1 MSKAARL
8 REKSVRERIA
18 AQQAAARRKEQR
30 RRVMLFGGTIL
41 AVIAV
46 VVGIIV
52 GYDLRSPSTSPA
64 ASGGVHGTVLPAST
78 ADEITDVPAATL
90 NQIGRGSVLS
100 YQAPNTT
107 TGWSGYTGL
116 PPIVKINNSLLT
128 SGGKPEMLYIG
139 AEFCPYCAATRWA
152 MAVALSRFGHFTTPL
167 RGFHSSSTDADP
179 STPTLTFYQAGYSSK
194 YLTFTPVE
202 NEDVN
207 RNELQPTTSAE
218 QAVWVKYDTSTED
231 GVTSQSYPFI
241 DFGNKALLKYP
252 IYDPAIFK
260 GLTWAQVASELH
272 NPSTAVAQAAD
283 GAANYFT
290 AAICHMTGNK
300 GPAGVCTSSSIKKL
314 EKSV

>member
-18 AQQAAARRKEQR
+18 AQQAAARRKEQHR
-30 RRVMLFGGTIL
+30 RMWLFGGTIL

-52 GYDLRSPSTSPA
+52 GYDLRTPSTST
-64 ASGGVHGTVLPAST
+64 ASTGVTGTKLPAST
-78 ADEITDVPAATL
+78 AAEITDVPASTL
-90 NQIGRGSVLS
+90 NQIGAGSVLS
-100 YQAPNTT
+100 YQTANTAT
-107 TGWSGYTGL
+107 SWSGYAGS
-116 PPIVKINNSLLT
+116 PPIVKVNNTLLT

-167 RGFHSSSTDADP
+167 RGIHSSSTDVDP
-179 STPTLTFYQAGYSSK
+179 STPTLTFYQAGYTSK

-202 NEDVN
+202 NENVS
-207 RNELQPTTSAE
+207 RGLLQATTSTQ
-218 QAVWVKYDTSTED
+218 QALWAKYDTSTTD
-231 GVTSQSYPFI
+231 GETGQGYPFI

-252 IYDPAIFK
+252 IYDPSIFK
-260 GLTWAQVASELH
+260 GLTWAQVATDLH
-272 NPSTAVAQAAD
+272 DPSSTVAQAVD

-300 GPAGVCTSSSIKKL
+300 GPAGVCTASSIKKL
-314 EKSV
+314 ASSV